1 MHIGHRALH
10 LVVNSICNRRIS
22 DSFNIEIFI
31 AVYFTK
37 YVMQTKSVQIQCD
50 VFSKWDGTD
59 TRYRVYVNDELFT
72 ERSWIWSG
80 KEYYLEEI
88 ITIEAPP
95 GQYEI
100 KYELLAPATSEIKV
114 KNMQVISGTAVIH
127 KNQTTLEILS

>member
-1 MHIGHRALH
+1 
-10 LVVNSICNRRIS
+10 
-22 DSFNIEIFI
+22 
-31 AVYFTK
+31 
-37 YVMQTKSVQIQCD
+37 MQTKSVQSQCD

>member
-1 MHIGHRALH
+1 
-10 LVVNSICNRRIS
+10 
-22 DSFNIEIFI
+22 
-31 AVYFTK
+31 
-37 YVMQTKSVQIQCD
+37 
-50 VFSKWDGTD
+50 
-59 TRYRVYVNDELFT
+59 VYVNDELFT

>member
-1 MHIGHRALH
+1 
-10 LVVNSICNRRIS
+10 
-22 DSFNIEIFI
+22 
-31 AVYFTK
+31 
-37 YVMQTKSVQIQCD
+37 MQTKSVQIQCD